1 MHSRHEDCGIV
12 KEKIGI
18 DKLRKKVSSMP
29 IVNDYTHFQTT
40 RLLLFFLLYTLAF
53 IGKMKYLCNA
63 C

>member
-29 IVNDYTHFQTT
+29 IVNDYTHFQTN
-40 RLLLFFLLYTLAF
+40 RLLLFFYF
-53 IGKMKYLCNA
+53 IL
-63 C
+63 